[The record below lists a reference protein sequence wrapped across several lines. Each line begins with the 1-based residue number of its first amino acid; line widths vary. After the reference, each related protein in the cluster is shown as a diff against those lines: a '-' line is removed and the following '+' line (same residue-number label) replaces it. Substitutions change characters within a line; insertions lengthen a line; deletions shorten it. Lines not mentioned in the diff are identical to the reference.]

1 MRLATQPAK
10 RTKPLTRTEEL
21 PSRWFVIGRLPIA
34 TPVAGRTRQS
44 AFLTIFIDHFWEI
57 TTFNLLAFNLLA
69 FNLLTFN
76 LSSSKHHCPSLLFR
90 QLRSEGTQP
99 LHMAGSS
106 KPKKGAT
113 KSPQSPQSLKR
124 KRKGNAAATETK
136 SVDVNDKD
144 YNIRSPERTQLLT
157 QIKGTTKSPKRRRKG
172 NAAAAETKSI
182 DVNDEDYNIRS
193 PERTQLLIQIKGILN
208 NATVSPAF
216 WACCQLADMNRL
228 QRLATYDEDAIVY
241 FQKPLNT
248 LPLQCELLGF

>member
-1 MRLATQPAK
+1 VLSAK
-10 RTKPLTRTEEL
+10 LC
-21 PSRWFVIGRLPIA
+21 
-34 TPVAGRTRQS
+34 RQS

-57 TTFNLLAFNLLA
+57 TAINLLA

-124 KRKGNAAATETK
+124 KRKGNAAA
-136 SVDVNDKD
+136 
-144 YNIRSPERTQLLT
+144 
-157 QIKGTTKSPKRRRKG
+157 
-172 NAAAAETKSI
+172 AAETKSV

-228 QRLATYDEDAIVY
+228 QKLATYDEDAIIY